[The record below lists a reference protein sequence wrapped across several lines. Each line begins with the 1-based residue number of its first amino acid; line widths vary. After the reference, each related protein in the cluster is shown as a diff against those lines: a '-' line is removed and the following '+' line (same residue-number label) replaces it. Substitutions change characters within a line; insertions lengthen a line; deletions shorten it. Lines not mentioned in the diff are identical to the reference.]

1 MLIVQDMLGVGR
13 LWTISFYVSDVLL
26 ETGLYVAAYLT
37 HIREVADF
45 TGQIVDP
52 TFVVGWDVV
61 AGGWFGDL
69 CYCVAASVTDFDVCV
84 SK

>member
-1 MLIVQDMLGVGR
+1 
-13 LWTISFYVSDVLL
+13 
-26 ETGLYVAAYLT
+26 LT

-45 TGQIVDP
+45 TGQTVDP

-61 AGGWFGDL
+61 AGGRFGDL
-69 CYCVAASVTDFDVCV
+69 CYCVAVFVTDFDVCV

>member
-1 MLIVQDMLGVGR
+1 MLGIGR
-13 LWTISFYVSDVLL
+13 LWTVSFYAPDVFLKP
-26 ETGLYVAAYLT
+26 GLQVPAGLT
-37 HIREVADF
+37 HIREVAGF
-45 TGQIVDP
+45 TGQTVDP
-52 TFVVGWDVV
+52 PFVVGWGIV